1 MNVGLMLHIVS
12 DRFCKASNAL
22 RWVVLVWIAVMATP
36 MVHAD
41 VVDRMD
47 WYKDYEDGVELID
60 RGRYADA
67 ISKLER
73 ALRARGTD
81 ERNVRTYGMNFIDY
95 LPNQKLGIAHLNL
108 RNYAQAITHL
118 ERSLSAVSL
127 SETRNLLAQA
137 RDAQQEVL
145 ARSRALASTPTSV
158 ARQVDQYLTTQTTAS
173 PPTLTPFEER
183 YRQIQR
189 LSSAN

>member
-1 MNVGLMLHIVS
+1 MSLGSVVHKPFGRVWNGP
-12 DRFCKASNAL
+12 NAL
-22 RWVVLVWIAVMATP
+22 RWVVMIWIALLAAPVT
-36 MVHAD
+36 HAD
-41 VVDRMD
+41 DLDAID
-47 WYKDYEDGVELID
+47 WYKDYEDGVDLID

-108 RNYAQAITHL
+108 RNYTQAITHL
-118 ERSLSAVSL
+118 ERSLSAVNL
-127 SETRNLLAQA
+127 SETRSYLAQA

-145 ARSRALASTPTSV
+145 ARSRALASTPTSA

-173 PPTLTPFEER
+173 APTPFEER